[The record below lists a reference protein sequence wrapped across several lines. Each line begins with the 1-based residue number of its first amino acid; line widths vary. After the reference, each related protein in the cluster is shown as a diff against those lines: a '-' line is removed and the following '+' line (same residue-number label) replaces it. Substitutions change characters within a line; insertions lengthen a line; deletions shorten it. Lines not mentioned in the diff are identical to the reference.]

1 MRNYKIQLQDAGNG
15 DAILE
20 IPDEVMNLMDL
31 KEGDGF
37 KIEISEDGAL
47 TLLPLK
53 VQDKFSELTLATK
66 VITRYLSKN
75 QFNIDRKLPG
85 GKTLFEKIS
94 DGYSGADVAKELI
107 ALFEQEEAQRVLV
120 ANKLE
125 GRDKLKIN
133 LDDVGTPN
141 LNDN

>member
-1 MRNYKIQLQDAGNG
+1 MHNYKIQLQDAGNG
-15 DAILE
+15 DAFLE
-20 IPDEVMNLMDL
+20 IPDEIMKLMDL

-37 KIEISEDGAL
+37 KIEISEDGVL

-53 VQDKFSELTLATK
+53 VQDKFSELALATK

-94 DGYSGADVAKELI
+94 DGESGIEAVKELI
-107 ALFEQEEAQRVLV
+107 TLFEKEEAQKILIS
-120 ANKLE
+120 
-125 GRDKLKIN
+125 DKLHGREKSKIDS
-133 LDDVGTPN
+133 DDIGTPHIN
-141 LNDN
+141 EN